1 MATTALQ
8 VPSAKKLSHQETSR
22 TLRMLP
28 AIRMVRSSR
37 SALLASR
44 LLGLVLILTVLGLL
58 LLPWQQNIRGVGQV
72 VEFSPFARPLEVQ
85 AIIEGRVDRWEPGI
99 IENAHVKAG
108 QPVLHILDV
117 DPDYGTRLEGTLR
130 IAELQVRQAANIVEV
145 MEGNVKTA
153 GEYQKQMLN
162 GADQVILSA
171 KLDVEG
177 KRRGI
182 EAAQADFNFK
192 KLVRDADQALFENGG
207 LTAGLDYQKA
217 IQEYEFAKAKLEQ
230 AKYDLE
236 SSQAKLREAEIKKD
250 AVRQDTDGKIQESQA
265 KLQKERTN
273 LESYNKEVLY
283 AQRALETYQRGQTVT
298 APRDGRIFKMMRKQ
312 GFDFV
317 KKGDPLFILVPETE
331 QRAVELYIDGNDLPL
346 LEEGNPVRLQF
357 EGYPAVQF
365 TPGWP
370 EAAMGTFGGRVSIID
385 STDDGAGRFRIVVL
399 PDPDDQPWPAGRF
412 TRQGVRANGWVLLNR
427 VTLGYELWRQL
438 NGFPP
443 IIKPAESKDSSD
455 KGKVSK
461 PPLPK

>member
-1 MATTALQ
+1 MATTVL
-8 VPSAKKLSHQETSR
+8 PTPPAKKSSQKGPSR
-22 TLRMLP
+22 SLRMLP

-44 LLGLVLILTVLGLL
+44 WLGIILILTALGLL
-58 LLPWQQNIRGVGQV
+58 LIPWQQNIRGNGKV
-72 VEFSPFARPLEVQ
+72 VEFSPIARPMTVQ
-85 AIIEGRVDRWEPGI
+85 AIIEGRIDRWEPGI

-117 DPDYGTRLEGTLR
+117 DPDYGMRLEGTLR
-130 IAELQVRQAANIVEV
+130 IAEEQVKQAANIVEV

-153 GEYQKQMLN
+153 AEYQKQMLN
-162 GADQVILSA
+162 GADQVILAA
-171 KLDVEG
+171 KLEVEG
-177 KRRGI
+177 KKRGI

-192 KLVRDADQALFENGG
+192 KLVLNSEKELYDKGG
-207 LTAGLDYQKA
+207 LTPGLDYQKA

-230 AKYDLE
+230 AKYDLGSAE
-236 SSQAKLREAEIKKD
+236 AKLSEAEIKKD

-273 LESYNKEVLY
+273 LESYRKEVLY
-283 AQRALETYQRGQTVT
+283 AQRTLETYQRGQTVT
-298 APRDGRIFKMMRKQ
+298 APRDGRIFKMIRNQ

-399 PDPDDQPWPAGRF
+399 PDPNDEPWPSGRF

-455 KGKVSK
+455 KEKVSK

>member
-1 MATTALQ
+1 MAISS
-8 VPSAKKLSHQETSR
+8 VPASSVKKSSPRPASR
-22 TLRMLP
+22 TFRTLP
-28 AIRMVRSSR
+28 AIRLVRTSR
-37 SALLASR
+37 FALLASR
-44 LLGLVLILTVLGLL
+44 FLGLLLILTAVGLL
-58 LLPWQQNIRGVGQV
+58 LLPWQQNVRGVGQV

-85 AIIEGRVDRWEPGI
+85 AIIEGRVDRWESGI

-117 DPDYGTRLEGTLR
+117 DPEYGQRLEGTLR
-130 IAELQVRQAANIVEV
+130 IAEQQVKQASNIVDV
-145 MEGNVKTA
+145 MEVSVRTA
-153 GEYQKQMLN
+153 GEYQSQMLQS
-162 GADQVILSA
+162 ADQVIESA
-171 KLDVEG
+171 RLEVEG
-177 KRRGI
+177 KKRGI
-182 EAAQADFNFK
+182 EAAQADYNFK
-192 KLVRDADQALFENGG
+192 KAVRNADEELFKKGQ

-230 AKYDLE
+230 AKYDLD
-236 SSQAKLREAEIKKD
+236 SAKAKLRDAEIKKD
-250 AVRQDTDGKIQESQA
+250 AIKQDTDGKIQESQA
-265 KLQKERTN
+265 KLQKERTS
-273 LESYNKEVLY
+273 LESYRKEVLY

-331 QRAVELYIDGNDLPL
+331 QRAVELFIDGNDLPL

-385 STDDGAGRFRIVVL
+385 STDDGTGRFRIVVL
-399 PDPDDQPWPAGRF
+399 PDPDDQPWPSGRF

-455 KGKVSK
+455 KGKMSK